1 MHHTLKLYLA
11 KDSELADRA
20 MENRERRRLEQVSG
34 LTGKVIVDG
43 ARRMICLRL
52 KRQTH
57 NQ

>member
-1 MHHTLKLYLA
+1 
-11 KDSELADRA
+11 